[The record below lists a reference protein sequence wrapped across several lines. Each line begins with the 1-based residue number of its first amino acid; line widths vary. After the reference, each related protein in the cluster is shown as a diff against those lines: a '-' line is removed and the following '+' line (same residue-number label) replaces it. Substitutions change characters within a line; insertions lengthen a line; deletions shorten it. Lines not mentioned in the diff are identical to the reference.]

1 MIAPD
6 FSLPDQN
13 GTIHALSDHP
23 TAWRVVYFYPK
34 DDTPGCTT
42 EACNFRD
49 NIKKFAEQNIVL
61 YGVSKDSVKSHVQ
74 FAKKYS
80 LNFPLLSDPSGKTIE
95 AYGAQRPATAKE
107 PQVYETTRKT
117 VVVNP
122 TGDIVKTYED
132 MNLETHAEEILEDIA
147 ALSA

>member
-23 TAWRVVYFYPK
+23 TAWRVVYFYPQ

-49 NIKKFAEQNIVL
+49 NTKKFAEHNVIV
-61 YGVSKDSVKSHVQ
+61 YGISKDSVESHVQ

-80 LNFPLLSDPSGKTIE
+80 LNFPLLSDSSGKTME
-95 AYGAQRPATAKE
+95 AYGAWKPTTALK
-107 PQVYETTRKT
+107 PQTSEITRKT
-117 VVVNP
+117 ILVNP
-122 TGDIVKTYED
+122 TGDIVKEYEGMD
-132 MNLETHAEEILEDIA
+132 LKTHAEQILVDIA
-147 ALSA
+147 ALS